1 MQWVL
6 AENCSIK
13 CPIDTLC
20 KRPIEFLEP
29 LHCIHNNFI
38 MPDDLVKDHSSA
50 ISQFLLFT
58 YYITTL
64 VLLLIVIGLQVC
76 FIFLVEL
83 HLVDYL
89 NFI

>member
-13 CPIDTLC
+13 CPNDTLC

-38 MPDDLVKDHSSA
+38 MPEDLAKDHSNA
-50 ISQFLLFT
+50 LPQFLLFAH
-58 YYITTL
+58 YIAIL
-64 VLLLIVIGLQVC
+64 VLLLIIIGLQVC
-76 FIFLVEL
+76 FTFV
-83 HLVDYL
+83 
-89 NFI
+89 